1 MPLGK
6 PLLEALERM
15 RCGGV
20 LLDVK
25 GDALQINSTAER
37 LLRNGVAPQ
46 ASGDGDWARN
56 AIKTLLRH
64 GTARFTLSKEAWFVV
79 PRGDRRPLA
88 MHAVPIGDGARNGVH
103 TAIILID
110 LEEAPE
116 PNPTVLQKMFGLTAA
131 EADLAIRLARGETPA
146 DIAQEKKITIATV
159 RSQLAS
165 VLAKTRTKRQAE
177 LVSLLARVSLL
188 P

>member
-1 MPLGK
+1 
-6 PLLEALERM
+6 
-15 RCGGV
+15 
-20 LLDVK
+20 
-25 GDALQINSTAER
+25 
-37 LLRNGVAPQ
+37 
-46 ASGDGDWARN
+46 
-56 AIKTLLRH
+56 
-64 GTARFTLSKEAWFVV
+64 V
-79 PRGDRRPLA
+79 PRGDQRPLA
-88 MHAVPIGDGARNGVH
+88 MHAVPVGDGTLNGVH

-131 EADLAIRLARGETPA
+131 EADLAIRIARGETPA

-177 LVSLLARVSLL
+177 LVSLLARVSIL